1 MTTISFPN
9 SPTTGQRYTAAN
21 GVTYVWDN
29 EKWQSEAST
38 FGTGM
43 NYVLP
48 PASNSQLGGVKIG
61 ANISVDVNGVIS
73 VPTQTQV
80 DWNETNATSLDFI
93 KNKPNIVTPVQ
104 SDWNQTNNGSLDYIK
119 NKPSIPQLPANASG
133 YLCNNGTGT
142 LSWGSISANQLT
154 NGSYTAS
161 LGSDGVFTAS
171 TVSAGGVIVTGSIT
185 IPNNGQA
192 GSILSANGKGNIY
205 FETDNSLNFIVNAT
219 YQHIF
224 NADGTVVFGGG
235 YIFPNTQGTSGQVLV
250 YDPAGNGDYKL
261 SWESISANQLIN
273 GSYTVTLDNSGNLN
287 LPGVLWARASDNGS
301 IVFTNDGTTNQGSIK
316 VDGGLNMVTSVSSNY
331 YVKRAGQDRLA
342 ITDTDTTLMAGRN
355 LILQSNKNSTS
366 ASWSFNANSSITFPD
381 TTVQTTAWTGSV
393 AYSSVTGTPTIPSAF
408 PSGGIIMW
416 SGSQASIPSGWVL
429 CNGSNGTPD
438 LRDRFVIGAGNNYSV
453 GATGG
458 SKDAIVVSHTHSI
471 TDSGHVHYISGASK
485 DDGNFSGSGGNTQ
498 DWGLYADA
506 GSYSSN
512 DPLHSYGRN
521 SASATTGISVN
532 STGAS
537 GTNAN
542 LPPYYAL
549 CFIMKT

>member
-80 DWNETNATSLDFI
+80 DWNETNAASLDFI
-93 KNKPNIVTPVQ
+93 KNKPTIVTPIQ
-104 SDWNQTNNGSLDYIK
+104 SDWTQANNLSLDYIK

-133 YLCNNGTGT
+133 YLRNNGTGT

-250 YDPAGNGDYKL
+250 YDPAGNGDYTMRWRDQSSTTSTL
-261 SWESISANQLIN
+261 VN
-273 GSYTVTLDNSGNLN
+273 GSYTVSLGNDGKFQTNNTTVTSIDLRDSTGRGFYTGSDGYTLRSNN
-287 LPGVLWARASDNGS
+287 SDNWIFGTGGS
-301 IVFTNDGTTNQGSIK
+301 LTFPDNTQQTTAYPGTKIGGAINIGTTSSNIFIPNTNDQALGLINSLAGVYIEAGTPQK
-316 VDGGLNMVTSVSSNY
+316 VWQFNTDG
-331 YVKRAGQDRLA
+331 
-342 ITDTDTTLMAGRN
+342 TL
-355 LILQSNKNSTS
+355 
-366 ASWSFNANSSITFPD
+366 TFPD
-381 TTVQTTAWTGSV
+381 TSVQSTAWTGTV

-458 SKDAIVVSHTHSI
+458 SKDAIVVS
-471 TDSGHVHYISGASK
+471 DRK
-485 DDGNFSGSGGNTQ
+485 
-498 DWGLYADA
+498 
-506 GSYSSN
+506 
-512 DPLHSYGRN
+512 
-521 SASATTGISVN
+521 SVV
-532 STGAS
+532 
-537 GTNAN
+537 
-542 LPPYYAL
+542 
-549 CFIMKT
+549 